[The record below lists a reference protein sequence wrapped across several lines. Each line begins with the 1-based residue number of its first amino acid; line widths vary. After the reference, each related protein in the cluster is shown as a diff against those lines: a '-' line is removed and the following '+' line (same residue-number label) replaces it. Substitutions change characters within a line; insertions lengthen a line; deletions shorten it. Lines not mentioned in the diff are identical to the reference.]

1 MKKMIAA
8 LFCGLLFGLG
18 LAIAQMINPAKV
30 IGFLDIAG
38 NWDPSLAFVMMGALT
53 VMTSAR
59 FLILKREKPLLE
71 IDFHLP
77 DRNDID
83 RKLILGAVLFGM
95 GWGIGGFCPGP
106 ALASLGIANSKLLF
120 FVGAMLVGASIHK
133 WIFHPKRVCCG

>member
-1 MKKMIAA
+1 MKIIAA
-8 LFCGLLFGLG
+8 LICGLLFGMG

-59 FLILKREKPLLE
+59 FLILKRQTPILE
-71 IDFHLP
+71 TSFHLP
-77 DRNDID
+77 ERSEID

-106 ALASLGIANSKLLF
+106 ALASLGIANGKLFF
-120 FVGAMLVGASIHK
+120 FVGAMLAGAFIHK